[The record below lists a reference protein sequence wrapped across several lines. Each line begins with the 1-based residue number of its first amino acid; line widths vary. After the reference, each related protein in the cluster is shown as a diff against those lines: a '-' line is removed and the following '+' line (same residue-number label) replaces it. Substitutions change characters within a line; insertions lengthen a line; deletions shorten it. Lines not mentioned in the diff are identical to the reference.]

1 MTGKSVGVEQK
12 PIIYRQDSAG
22 NALTTTAHHLPDY
35 SVRNCTLDLKKWVS
49 VSRQTKPGRSGTNEP
64 ETGVRPIVHCLKGLL
79 ATSPK
84 ENTRLEKT
92 QFWAVMSPKER
103 EELTEMNNLFD
114 IEFMYAYSK
123 SI

>member
-1 MTGKSVGVEQK
+1 MTAKSVHVDGR
-12 PIIYRQDSAG
+12 PIISQGYVG
-22 NALTTTAHHLPDY
+22 GALTTTRHHLPDY
-35 SVRNCTLDLKKWVS
+35 SVRNYTFDLKKWVS
-49 VSRQTKPGRSGTNEP
+49 VSRQTKPGKSGTKEP
-64 ETGVRPIVHCLKGLL
+64 GTGVRPIVHCLKGLL

-84 ENTRLEKT
+84 ESTRLEKT

-114 IEFMYAYSK
+114 IEFIHAYSK